1 MTLRSAARCSG
12 ANNRH
17 PSGAFATKSAAVRS
31 PSRLLII
38 R

>member
-12 ANNRH
+12 ADNRH
-17 PSGAFATKSAAVRS
+17 TSGAFATKSAAVRS